1 MHLAGSPGSYFAYLR
16 DCLKEWSEKL
26 ECTLSMAEQK
36 IYISI
41 ETETKYIL
49 QNIHTCVTSMKGR
62 EKILTMIFRYLTLH
76 QICFQNPSLQS
87 RNSNFLSKEQ
97 NTCTV

>member
-1 MHLAGSPGSYFAYLR
+1 MYTVHGR
-16 DCLKEWSEKL
+16 TKN
-26 ECTLSMAEQK
+26 
-36 IYISI
+36 IYI

-49 QNIHTCVTSMKGR
+49 QNIYTCVTSVKGG
-62 EKILTMIFRYLTLH
+62 EKILTMIFRSLTLH

-97 NTCTV
+97 NTCIV